1 MKAKE
6 FHSLEKLI
14 EVAASVGHNKQEAS
28 EIITKNYDY
37 IKRVYPNVSAK
48 KVVHIAYVIY

>member
-1 MKAKE
+1 MKTKE

-14 EVAASVGHNKQEAS
+14 EAAASVGHNKQEAS

-48 KVVHIAYVIY
+48 KAVHIAYVIY

>member
-14 EVAASVGHNKQEAS
+14 EVAASVGHNKQESS

-48 KVVHIAYVIY
+48 KAVHIAYVIY

>member
-28 EIITKNYDY
+28 EIIAKNYDY

-48 KVVHIAYVIY
+48 KAVLIAYVIY

>member
-14 EVAASVGHNKQEAS
+14 KVAASVGHNKQEAAD
-28 EIITKNYDY
+28 IIAKNYDY

-48 KVVHIAYVIY
+48 KAVHIAYVIY